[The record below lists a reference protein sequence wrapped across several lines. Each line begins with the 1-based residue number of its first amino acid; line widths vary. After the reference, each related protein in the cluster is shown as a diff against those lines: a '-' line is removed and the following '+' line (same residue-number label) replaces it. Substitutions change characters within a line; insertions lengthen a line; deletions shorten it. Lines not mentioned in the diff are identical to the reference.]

1 MHNRGGSMSTGAR
14 RWEAVVFDCDG
25 VLLDTEICWTRAE
38 EALFTS
44 RNKEFTLEHKR
55 SLLGTGGPAAGEMLE
70 SMLGLP
76 GQGSMLLAELHES
89 ARQEF
94 SAGAAATEGA
104 IELLDE
110 LTGKVRIGLAT
121 NTPWELVEVALS
133 RARVDTDYFGA
144 IVCGDEVLRPKP
156 APDVYEAAC
165 SQLGVT
171 ASRSLAL
178 EDSSTGVAAAKAA
191 GLAVV
196 GVLSVPGVQLD
207 TDWFFSTL
215 ADLEL
220 HALLGLDRN
229 RG

>member
-110 LTGKVRIGLAT
+110 LTGKVRIGLAS
-121 NTPWELVEVALS
+121 NTPW
-133 RARVDTDYFGA
+133 DYFGA